1 MITCLSRKNQQ
12 QSCSHMCIAS
22 ETTVWIQGS
31 SRSSSIRGHSTSFHE
46 EHHQTC
52 LRLYGYALSAWEEP
66 KTSYVKLANSKPLR
80 PQYGL
85 SRSSS
90 IRGIN
95 IKSTSCKKKYLQV
108 WLKWWW
114 KYSGQIHMLLR
125 HMDGDEQ
132 DTLRKQKRSKWTRWC
147 YTTKHL
153 SAPAVWSDDYTGT
166 ADSSM
171 HQTAKSCIWR
181 YQASNIL
188 ASLSTGRGKT
198 GKKGSTTR
206 GNQGLMQFM
215 LYVDSEKSA
224 CACKT

>member
-1 MITCLSRKNQQ
+1 MHLVHGKNQKHHMWSWQ
-12 QSCSHMCIAS
+12 TQSHWDHSMDS
-22 ETTVWIQGS
+22 V
-31 SRSSSIRGHSTSFHE
+31 GH
-46 EHHQTC
+46 
-52 LRLYGYALSAWEEP
+52 P
-66 KTSYVKLANSKPLR
+66 PL
-80 PQYGL
+80 G
-85 SRSSS
+85 
-90 IRGIN
+90 GIN